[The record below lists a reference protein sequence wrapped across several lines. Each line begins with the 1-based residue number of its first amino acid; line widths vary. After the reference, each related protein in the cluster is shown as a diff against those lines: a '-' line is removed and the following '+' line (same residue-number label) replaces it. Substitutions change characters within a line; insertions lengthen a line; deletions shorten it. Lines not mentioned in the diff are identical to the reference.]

1 MAKTFEILYQT
12 ANAATGKVVQFDVY
26 KPDKSIDAV
35 QSGVGAEV
43 GTTGR
48 YHKSF
53 DVDAPGW
60 FVEISDDQG
69 GKAISHIDQDKY
81 DAHGITGG
89 LTAVITAVA
98 DVQTAIDAVAAAV
111 TGLNTS
117 LGTVEGKVDD
127 VKTVA
132 DGITTAVGALAT
144 TLAAMDV
151 KIDLLGNP
159 PMVG

>member
-1 MAKTFEILYQT
+1 MKTFEILYQA
-12 ANAATGKVVQFDVY
+12 ANAATGKAVQFDVY

-53 DVDAPGW
+53 NADAPGW
-60 FVEISDDQG
+60 FVEISDDAG
-69 GKAISHIDQDKY
+69 GKAIRHIDQAQY
-81 DAHGITGG
+81 DAHGVTGG

-98 DVQTAIDAVAAAV
+98 DVQTGIDAVAAAI

-132 DGITTAVGALAT
+132 DGITTVVGALAT
-144 TLAAMDV
+144 TLAGMDV